1 MSNPFGGIFPEEI
14 IKEEKR
20 RKFSSSISDNLD
32 TPERVW
38 LFVIILVLGLG
49 LLFGRLSTLTLFE
62 GSSYRRLS
70 EGNRIRETTIPAPRG
85 IIYDRNGDILVRNI
99 PTFSLPHG
107 QLFFESIPSTVSG
120 EIKESISREYE
131 YGELFAH
138 SLGFVGEISEG
149 ELKKLNINSSSV
161 YKMGDMVGKMGI
173 EKYYDQ
179 KLRGRDGKQLQEVDA
194 FGKVVRI
201 LGKVDP
207 TAGENLKLSLSV
219 DLQKAAFEE
228 FKDKKGAVVAADPK
242 TGQIL
247 ALYSSPS
254 FDPNAFIR
262 DVNVEKILTAED
274 KPLFDRAIAGL
285 YPPGSTFKIITAL
298 SALETGSISKSTQFE
313 DTGVL
318 QVGQYSYGNWYFNQ
332 YGKKE
337 GMLDIVGAIRR
348 SNDIFFY
355 KTGEAVGIEKLSDW
369 AKKISVGKPLG
380 IDIPEEAAGL
390 MPDAKWQKETRGEN
404 WYLGNTYHVAIGQG
418 DILTTPLQVNAW
430 TNLIA
435 DGGKLCRPNLV
446 SNLSDLSN
454 LCKDLGIKKETVDL
468 IREGMRQACSPG
480 GTGWPFFKFKVQ
492 SSKIKADGI
501 DFLETYEATTSG
513 KPVVEIPVACKT
525 GTAEFGDPRGRT
537 HAWITVFAPVVN
549 PQISVTVLVEN
560 GGEGSTVAGPIAKK
574 ILEEWF
580 SH

>member
-14 IKEEKR
+14 IKEEKLG
-20 RKFSSSISDNLD
+20 KFSSSISGSLD

-38 LFVIILVLGLG
+38 LFVIILVLGLS

-62 GSSYRRLS
+62 GSSYRKLA
-70 EGNRIRETTIPAPRG
+70 EGNRIRESTIPAPRG
-85 IIYDRNGDILVRNI
+85 IIYDRNGNILVRNI
-99 PTFSLPHG
+99 PTFSLSNG
-107 QLFFESIPSTVSG
+107 QVFFENIPGTVSG

-138 SLGFVGEISEG
+138 SLGFVGEINEG
-149 ELKKLNINSSSV
+149 ELKKLNINPSSV
-161 YKMGDMVGKMGI
+161 YKIGDMVGKMGI

-207 TAGENLKLSLSV
+207 AAGENLQLSLSV
-219 DLQKAAFEE
+219 PLQKSAAEGL
-228 FKDKKGAVVAADPK
+228 KDKKGAVVAADPK

-274 KPLFDRAIAGL
+274 RQLFNRAIAGL

-337 GMLDIVGAIRR
+337 GMLDIVGAIKR

-355 KTGEAVGIEKLSDW
+355 KTGEVVGIEKLSDW
-369 AKKISVGKPLG
+369 AKKIGVGKILG
-380 IDIPEEAAGL
+380 IDIPEEEAGL
-390 MPDAKWQKETRGEN
+390 MPDAKWQKETRGED

-418 DILTTPLQVNAW
+418 DVLTT
-430 TNLIA
+430 
-435 DGGKLCRPNLV
+435 D
-446 SNLSDLSN
+446 D
-454 LCKDLGIKKETVDL
+454 
-468 IREGMRQACSPG
+468 
-480 GTGWPFFKFKVQ
+480 
-492 SSKIKADGI
+492 
-501 DFLETYEATTSG
+501 
-513 KPVVEIPVACKT
+513 IPMDVACKT
-525 GTAEFGDPRGRT
+525 GTAEFGDPKNRT
-537 HAWITVFAPVVN
+537 HAWFTVFAPVNN

-560 GGEGSTVAGPIAKK
+560 GGEGSSIAGPIAKN